1 MAGINYDQLLDGVL
15 QQSKQLGKTL
25 FRQYSTQAAQDAR
38 EFLEKTR
45 TSLKEAAVALA
56 EGRIDRE
63 DFEDLVRGKR
73 DLAQMRALK
82 QVGLAKAAIDTFTN
96 GVLNIF
102 IDAVFAA
109 IP

>member
-1 MAGINYDQLLDGVL
+1 MDFDRILDDVL
-15 QQSKQLGKTL
+15 GQSKQLGKTL
-25 FRQYSTQAAQDAR
+25 FRQTAAQASDDAR
-38 EFLEKTR
+38 DFLQASRE
-45 TSLKEAAVALA
+45 SLERAALLLA
-56 EGRIDRE
+56 DGKIDPD

-82 QVGLAKAAIDTFTN
+82 QAGLAKAAIDTFTS
-96 GVLNIF
+96 GVINIF